1 MIDYVDEDVV
11 AARNLEDI
19 SYNNITIRLNF
30 FLIISCVEG
39 CIQLDMNN
47 KTYLLNKDDIII
59 CLPTAIL
66 SQTKFS
72 SGHKL
77 RIMGFSTN
85 FLHRVVK
92 REEISNN
99 ILSHIHKNPLRHKG
113 RKGADLLMAEKEIKG
128 IKKFLEEFKA
138 FAMRGNV
145 LDMAVGVVVGSAF
158 TAIVTSIVQNLLTP
172 LLGLLIPDSTFAE
185 WAPGGF
191 GIGAVINS
199 IISFIITAFVVFLL
213 VKGVNKLT
221 HLKKQ
226 EEQAQEP
233 EEPAGPTTEE
243 LLTEIRD
250 LLKEQK

>member
-1 MIDYVDEDVV
+1 M
-11 AARNLEDI
+11 
-19 SYNNITIRLNF
+19 
-30 FLIISCVEG
+30 
-39 CIQLDMNN
+39 
-47 KTYLLNKDDIII
+47 
-59 CLPTAIL
+59 
-66 SQTKFS
+66 
-72 SGHKL
+72 
-77 RIMGFSTN
+77 
-85 FLHRVVK
+85 
-92 REEISNN
+92 
-99 ILSHIHKNPLRHKG
+99 
-113 RKGADLLMAEKEIKG
+113 
-128 IKKFLEEFKA
+128 KKFFQEFKE

-191 GIGAVINS
+191 GVGAVINS
-199 IISFIITAFVVFLL
+199 IITFLITAFVVFLL

-226 EEQAQEP
+226 EEPQEP
-233 EEPAGPTTEE
+233 EEPKAPTTEE

>member
-1 MIDYVDEDVV
+1 
-11 AARNLEDI
+11 
-19 SYNNITIRLNF
+19 
-30 FLIISCVEG
+30 
-39 CIQLDMNN
+39 
-47 KTYLLNKDDIII
+47 
-59 CLPTAIL
+59 
-66 SQTKFS
+66 
-72 SGHKL
+72 
-77 RIMGFSTN
+77 
-85 FLHRVVK
+85 
-92 REEISNN
+92 
-99 ILSHIHKNPLRHKG
+99 
-113 RKGADLLMAEKEIKG
+113 
-128 IKKFLEEFKA
+128 
-138 FAMRGNV
+138 MRGNV

-199 IISFIITAFVVFLL
+199 IITFLITAFVVFLL

-226 EEQAQEP
+226 EEPQEP
-233 EEPAGPTTEE
+233 EEPKAPTTEE

>member
-1 MIDYVDEDVV
+1 M
-11 AARNLEDI
+11 
-19 SYNNITIRLNF
+19 
-30 FLIISCVEG
+30 
-39 CIQLDMNN
+39 
-47 KTYLLNKDDIII
+47 
-59 CLPTAIL
+59 
-66 SQTKFS
+66 
-72 SGHKL
+72 
-77 RIMGFSTN
+77 
-85 FLHRVVK
+85 
-92 REEISNN
+92 
-99 ILSHIHKNPLRHKG
+99 
-113 RKGADLLMAEKEIKG
+113 
-128 IKKFLEEFKA
+128 KKFFAEFKE

-199 IISFIITAFVVFLL
+199 IITFLITAFVVFLL

-226 EEQAQEP
+226 EEPQEP
-233 EEPAGPTTEE
+233 EEPKAPTTEE

>member
-1 MIDYVDEDVV
+1 M
-11 AARNLEDI
+11 
-19 SYNNITIRLNF
+19 
-30 FLIISCVEG
+30 
-39 CIQLDMNN
+39 
-47 KTYLLNKDDIII
+47 
-59 CLPTAIL
+59 
-66 SQTKFS
+66 
-72 SGHKL
+72 
-77 RIMGFSTN
+77 
-85 FLHRVVK
+85 
-92 REEISNN
+92 
-99 ILSHIHKNPLRHKG
+99 
-113 RKGADLLMAEKEIKG
+113 
-128 IKKFLEEFKA
+128 KKFFQEFKE

-199 IISFIITAFVVFLL
+199 IITFLITAFVVFLL

-226 EEQAQEP
+226 EEPQEP
-233 EEPAGPTTEE
+233 EEPKAPTTEE

-250 LLKEQK
+250 LLKEQN

>member
-1 MIDYVDEDVV
+1 M
-11 AARNLEDI
+11 
-19 SYNNITIRLNF
+19 
-30 FLIISCVEG
+30 
-39 CIQLDMNN
+39 
-47 KTYLLNKDDIII
+47 
-59 CLPTAIL
+59 
-66 SQTKFS
+66 
-72 SGHKL
+72 
-77 RIMGFSTN
+77 
-85 FLHRVVK
+85 
-92 REEISNN
+92 
-99 ILSHIHKNPLRHKG
+99 
-113 RKGADLLMAEKEIKG
+113 
-128 IKKFLEEFKA
+128 KKFFQEFKE

-199 IISFIITAFVVFLL
+199 IITVLITAFVVFLL

-226 EEQAQEP
+226 EQAQEP

>member
-1 MIDYVDEDVV
+1 M
-11 AARNLEDI
+11 
-19 SYNNITIRLNF
+19 
-30 FLIISCVEG
+30 
-39 CIQLDMNN
+39 
-47 KTYLLNKDDIII
+47 
-59 CLPTAIL
+59 
-66 SQTKFS
+66 
-72 SGHKL
+72 
-77 RIMGFSTN
+77 
-85 FLHRVVK
+85 
-92 REEISNN
+92 
-99 ILSHIHKNPLRHKG
+99 
-113 RKGADLLMAEKEIKG
+113 
-128 IKKFLEEFKA
+128 KKFFQEFKE

-199 IISFIITAFVVFLL
+199 IITVLITAFVVFLL

-226 EEQAQEP
+226 EEAPAP
-233 EEPAGPTTEE
+233 EEPKGPTTEE

>member
-1 MIDYVDEDVV
+1 M
-11 AARNLEDI
+11 
-19 SYNNITIRLNF
+19 
-30 FLIISCVEG
+30 
-39 CIQLDMNN
+39 
-47 KTYLLNKDDIII
+47 
-59 CLPTAIL
+59 
-66 SQTKFS
+66 
-72 SGHKL
+72 
-77 RIMGFSTN
+77 
-85 FLHRVVK
+85 
-92 REEISNN
+92 
-99 ILSHIHKNPLRHKG
+99 
-113 RKGADLLMAEKEIKG
+113 
-128 IKKFLEEFKA
+128 KKFFQEFKE

-199 IISFIITAFVVFLL
+199 IITFLITAFVVFLL
-213 VKGVNKLT
+213 VKGVNKPT

-226 EEQAQEP
+226 EEPQEP
-233 EEPAGPTTEE
+233 EKPTAPTTEE

>member
-1 MIDYVDEDVV
+1 M
-11 AARNLEDI
+11 
-19 SYNNITIRLNF
+19 
-30 FLIISCVEG
+30 
-39 CIQLDMNN
+39 
-47 KTYLLNKDDIII
+47 
-59 CLPTAIL
+59 
-66 SQTKFS
+66 
-72 SGHKL
+72 
-77 RIMGFSTN
+77 
-85 FLHRVVK
+85 
-92 REEISNN
+92 
-99 ILSHIHKNPLRHKG
+99 
-113 RKGADLLMAEKEIKG
+113 
-128 IKKFLEEFKA
+128 KKFFQEFKE

-199 IISFIITAFVVFLL
+199 IITFLITAFVVFLL

-226 EEQAQEP
+226 EEPQEP
-233 EEPAGPTTEE
+233 EEPKTPTTEE

>member
-1 MIDYVDEDVV
+1 MGKKK
-11 AARNLEDI
+11 
-19 SYNNITIRLNF
+19 SG
-30 FLIISCVEG
+30 FL
-39 CIQLDMNN
+39 
-47 KTYLLNKDDIII
+47 K
-59 CLPTAIL
+59 
-66 SQTKFS
+66 
-72 SGHKL
+72 
-77 RIMGFSTN
+77 
-85 FLHRVVK
+85 
-92 REEISNN
+92 
-99 ILSHIHKNPLRHKG
+99 
-113 RKGADLLMAEKEIKG
+113 
-128 IKKFLEEFKA
+128 EFKE

-199 IISFIITAFVVFLL
+199 IITFLITAFVVFLL

-226 EEQAQEP
+226 EEPQEP
-233 EEPAGPTTEE
+233 EEPKAPTTEE

>member
-1 MIDYVDEDVV
+1 M
-11 AARNLEDI
+11 
-19 SYNNITIRLNF
+19 
-30 FLIISCVEG
+30 
-39 CIQLDMNN
+39 
-47 KTYLLNKDDIII
+47 
-59 CLPTAIL
+59 
-66 SQTKFS
+66 
-72 SGHKL
+72 
-77 RIMGFSTN
+77 
-85 FLHRVVK
+85 
-92 REEISNN
+92 
-99 ILSHIHKNPLRHKG
+99 
-113 RKGADLLMAEKEIKG
+113 
-128 IKKFLEEFKA
+128 KKFFNEFRE

-199 IISFIITAFVVFLL
+199 IITFLITAFVVFLL

-226 EEQAQEP
+226 EEPQEP
-233 EEPAGPTTEE
+233 EEPKAPTTEE

>member
-1 MIDYVDEDVV
+1 M
-11 AARNLEDI
+11 
-19 SYNNITIRLNF
+19 
-30 FLIISCVEG
+30 
-39 CIQLDMNN
+39 
-47 KTYLLNKDDIII
+47 
-59 CLPTAIL
+59 
-66 SQTKFS
+66 
-72 SGHKL
+72 
-77 RIMGFSTN
+77 
-85 FLHRVVK
+85 
-92 REEISNN
+92 
-99 ILSHIHKNPLRHKG
+99 
-113 RKGADLLMAEKEIKG
+113 
-128 IKKFLEEFKA
+128 KKFFQEFKD

-199 IISFIITAFVVFLL
+199 IITFLITAFVVFLL

-226 EEQAQEP
+226 EEPQEP
-233 EEPAGPTTEE
+233 EKPKAPTTEE

>member
-1 MIDYVDEDVV
+1 M
-11 AARNLEDI
+11 
-19 SYNNITIRLNF
+19 
-30 FLIISCVEG
+30 
-39 CIQLDMNN
+39 
-47 KTYLLNKDDIII
+47 
-59 CLPTAIL
+59 
-66 SQTKFS
+66 
-72 SGHKL
+72 
-77 RIMGFSTN
+77 
-85 FLHRVVK
+85 
-92 REEISNN
+92 
-99 ILSHIHKNPLRHKG
+99 
-113 RKGADLLMAEKEIKG
+113 
-128 IKKFLEEFKA
+128 KKFFQEFKE

-191 GIGAVINS
+191 SIGAVINS
-199 IISFIITAFVVFLL
+199 IITFLITAFVVFLL

-226 EEQAQEP
+226 EEPQEP
-233 EEPAGPTTEE
+233 EEPKAPTTEE

>member
-1 MIDYVDEDVV
+1 M
-11 AARNLEDI
+11 
-19 SYNNITIRLNF
+19 
-30 FLIISCVEG
+30 
-39 CIQLDMNN
+39 
-47 KTYLLNKDDIII
+47 
-59 CLPTAIL
+59 
-66 SQTKFS
+66 
-72 SGHKL
+72 
-77 RIMGFSTN
+77 
-85 FLHRVVK
+85 
-92 REEISNN
+92 
-99 ILSHIHKNPLRHKG
+99 
-113 RKGADLLMAEKEIKG
+113 
-128 IKKFLEEFKA
+128 KKFFQEFKE

-199 IISFIITAFVVFLL
+199 FITFLITAFVVFLL

-226 EEQAQEP
+226 EEPQEP
-233 EEPAGPTTEE
+233 EEPKAPTTEE